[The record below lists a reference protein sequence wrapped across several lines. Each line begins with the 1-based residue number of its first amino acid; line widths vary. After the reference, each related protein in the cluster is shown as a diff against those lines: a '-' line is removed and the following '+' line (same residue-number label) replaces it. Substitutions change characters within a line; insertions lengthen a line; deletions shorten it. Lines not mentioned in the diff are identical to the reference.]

1 MIHVEEK
8 LEGKAM
14 VRRPDDAEVLRSTDL
29 SVDVARASD
38 VWRDIPTQLR
48 ITSKLADLV
57 SKLVEPTNKNHNDN
71 IGPDITWVLGISKEF
86 QTHGSFNQPSSSNPR

>member
-1 MIHVEEK
+1 
-8 LEGKAM
+8 M

-38 VWRDIPTQLR
+38 VWKDLPTQLR

-57 SKLVEPTNKNHNDN
+57 SKLVEPTNKTTTTTL
-71 IGPDITWVLGISKEF
+71 I
-86 QTHGSFNQPSSSNPR
+86 QT